1 MMLQKTGGC
10 LGLRLSPFLLF
21 LCPPDACN
29 FYYLVSSFCNQVL
42 IRSLNLGRAWFS
54 LHHLLGRSTAVRDL
68 QCEGSLEGPSASS
81 QRRKRWFV
89 QGGFPLPV
97 PHECWCPNPSGALS
111 SVSIAFS
118 GIASEAARYLAEQN
132 PLNPAASV
140 WDSEQGLQTVPQSFL
155 GDTFKCVIFL
165 LQAGPARLVGL
176 GSGGGGGAEGCGVAA
191 AAAGGSRLG
200 GWVGGAHQKSS
211 AESRGC
217 LPFQNKYI
225 NAVGSQPVQL

>member
-1 MMLQKTGGC
+1 MVLQKTGNC
-10 LGLRLSPFLLF
+10 LELRLSPFLLF
-21 LCPPDACN
+21 LCPHDACN

-42 IRSLNLGRAWFS
+42 IRSLSLGRVWFS
-54 LHHLLGRSTAVRDL
+54 LHHLLGWSTAVRDL
-68 QCEGSLEGPSASS
+68 HCEGSLEGPSASS
-81 QRRKRWFV
+81 QRWFV

-111 SVSIAFS
+111 SMSIAFS
-118 GIASEAARYLAEQN
+118 GTASEAAQHFVEQN

-140 WDSEQGLQTVPQSFL
+140 WGSEQGLQTVPQSFL
-155 GDTFKCVIFL
+155 GDAFKCVIFL

-176 GSGGGGGAEGCGVAA
+176 GSGGDGGAEGCGVAA
-191 AAAGGSRLG
+191 AAAGGSRLA

-225 NAVGSQPVQL
+225 DAVGSQPAQL